1 MIVGLGLKASCV
13 CKLHVASVASIS
25 SSSSVH
31 RAAGVMAKAIRKKPT
46 ACQAFAAGETV
57 FQKRMSVDIMRHILT
72 FKDPTKQVGVRGG
85 IKAPSCV
92 FYSWKQRNSAPMGA
106 MVMRDYKNDVCVFQT
121 TRSWVC

>member
-1 MIVGLGLKASCV
+1 MFVNVGSIYKLKLCLSTV
-13 CKLHVASVASIS
+13 
-25 SSSSVH
+25 
-31 RAAGVMAKAIRKKPT
+31 GVMAKAIRKKPT

-106 MVMRDYKNDVCVFQT
+106 MVMRDYKNDVCVMK
-121 TRSWVC
+121 TRN